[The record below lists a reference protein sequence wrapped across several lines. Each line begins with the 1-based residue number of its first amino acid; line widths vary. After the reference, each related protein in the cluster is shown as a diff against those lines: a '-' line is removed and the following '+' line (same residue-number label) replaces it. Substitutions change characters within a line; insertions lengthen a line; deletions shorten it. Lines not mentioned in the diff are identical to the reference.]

1 MFHIVLFEP
10 EIPPNTGNIMR
21 LNVNTGNKLHLIKP
35 LGFSINDKDLKR
47 AGMDYIK
54 RSSFMTWE
62 NLNECLVNINTHNVY
77 AVSTKGKKLY
87 SKQKYKPNDVF
98 IFGPES
104 RGLPLDIINSNKS
117 IYIPMKKQGRSLNL
131 ANAVSIIVYEAWNQ
145 QDFI

>member
-1 MFHIVLFEP
+1 MFHIILFEP

-21 LNVNTGNKLHLIKP
+21 LNVNTGNKLHLIEP

-54 RSSFMTWE
+54 RSSFRTWGS
-62 NLNECLVNINTHNVY
+62 LNECLMDIDTHNVY
-77 AVSTKGKKLY
+77 AVSTKGKSLY

-104 RGLPLDIINSNKS
+104 RGLPSEVINSNKS
-117 IYIPMKKQGRSLNL
+117 IYIPMRKKGRSLNL
-131 ANAVSIIVYEAWNQ
+131 ANAVSIIAYEGWRQLKFN
-145 QDFI
+145 

>member
-1 MFHIVLFEP
+1 MFHIILFEP

-35 LGFSINDKDLKR
+35 LGFSINNKDLKR

-62 NLNECLVNINTHNVY
+62 SLNECLMSIDTHNVY
-77 AVSTKGKKLY
+77 SVSTKGKSLY
-87 SKQKYKPNDVF
+87 TALKYKPNDVF

-104 RGLPLDIINSNKS
+104 RGLPSAIINSNKS
-117 IYIPMKKQGRSLNL
+117 IYIPMRKKGRSLNL
-131 ANAVSIIVYEAWNQ
+131 ANAVSIIVYEGWRQLN
-145 QDFI
+145 FN